1 MTRFG
6 VFHCVVLLAFW
17 LGSLAAFLAGGM
29 RWLGWV
35 LEVFLWASFVWFA
48 RRVYLEFK
56 NDLIEEYEKN
66 KAFTEWGKRQNR
78 RME

>member
-1 MTRFG
+1 MSPLTLTEALL
-6 VFHCVVLLAFW
+6 LLAFW
-17 LGSLAAFLAGGM
+17 LGGLAAFLAGGM